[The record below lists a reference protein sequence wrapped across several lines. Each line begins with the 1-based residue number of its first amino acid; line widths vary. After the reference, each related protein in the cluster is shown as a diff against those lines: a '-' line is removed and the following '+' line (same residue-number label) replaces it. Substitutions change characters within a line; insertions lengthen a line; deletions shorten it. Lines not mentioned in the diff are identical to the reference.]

1 MNKMEYNTIC
11 MSGGGIKGFSFIG
24 ALDYLNKK
32 KFINTD
38 NIKNWV
44 GTSIGSII
52 AYVFVC
58 GFSIIEMENFIIE
71 FDFTKINPDIS
82 IDNIFNNHGISDGK
96 RAEFILRSFIQHKF
110 NVDDITFAELYKLT
124 NKNLLIIGTNFTHA
138 REEVFSHTN
147 TPDMSVI
154 TAVRISMSI
163 PVFFTPVLYNNCYY
177 VDGSIKNNFPIK
189 YCNKYTTIGLYV
201 RNNND
206 TCNNEIS
213 SIVSIILGCANI
225 IADTINHKDIHLCDT
240 IIQIDNYK
248 HEMVNF
254 DFTIDTKMKLLK
266 LGHKYAKKFIKDLPR
281 KICIAIINKIIDDVC
296 NFI

>member
-1 MNKMEYNTIC
+1 MEYDTIC
-11 MSGGGIKGFSFIG
+11 MSGAGIKGFSFIG

-38 NIKNWV
+38 NIKNWA

-58 GFSIIEMENFIIE
+58 GFSIIEMVNFIIE

-110 NVDDITFAELYKLT
+110 NVNDITFSELYKLT
-124 NKNLLIIGTNFTHA
+124 NKTLLIIGTNFTHS
-138 REEVFSHTN
+138 REEVFSHNT

-177 VDGSIKNNFPIK
+177 VDGSIKNNFPIN

-225 IADTINHKDIHLCDT
+225 LADTINHKDIHLCDT

-266 LGHKYAKKFIKDLPR
+266 LGHKYAKKFIKDQPR
-281 KICIAIINKIIDDVC
+281 KICVAIINKIIDNVC
-296 NFI
+296 NVI

>member
-1 MNKMEYNTIC
+1 MNKMEYDTIC
-11 MSGGGIKGFSFIG
+11 MSGAGIKGFSFIG

-38 NIKNWV
+38 NIKNWA

-58 GFSIIEMENFIIE
+58 GFSIIEMVNFIIE

-110 NVDDITFAELYKLT
+110 NVNDITFSELYKLT
-124 NKNLLIIGTNFTHA
+124 NKTLLIIGTNFTHS
-138 REEVFSHTN
+138 REEVFSHNT

-177 VDGSIKNNFPIK
+177 VDGSIKNNFPIN

-225 IADTINHKDIHLCDT
+225 LADTINHKDIHLCDT

-266 LGHKYAKKFIKDLPR
+266 LGHKYAKKFIKDQPR
-281 KICIAIINKIIDDVC
+281 KICVAIINKIIDNVC
-296 NFI
+296 NVI